1 MGSVALGLMPIAGLA
16 AMSTN
21 PGAVTDHSAPERSK
35 RIGDDSTPRN
45 FPTRGDKAAMGPP
58 ADPLAI
64 EVMAS
69 RCSALARASTIT
81 PTDQL
86 PLPISSGVKRSTMK
100 PRPSRETVPWLPCPT
115 WNAMATV
122 HDPLVGLTASCP
134 EMQGHTKSQLQ
145 FS

>member
-16 AMSTN
+16 AISTS
-21 PGAVTDHSAPERSK
+21 PAPLLDHTAPERSK
-35 RIGDDSTPRN
+35 RIGADSTPRN
-45 FPTRGDKAAMGPP
+45 FPTRADKAAMGQP

-69 RCSALARASTIT
+69 RCSALARESTIT

-100 PRPSRETVPWLPCPT
+100 PRPSRET
-115 WNAMATV
+115 
-122 HDPLVGLTASCP
+122 
-134 EMQGHTKSQLQ
+134 
-145 FS
+145 

>member
-21 PGAVTDHSAPERSK
+21 PGAVTDHSTPVRSK
-35 RIGDDSTPRN
+35 RIGADSTPRDV
-45 FPTRGDKAAMGPP
+45 PTRADKAAMGPP

-69 RCSALARASTIT
+69 CCSALARASTIT

-86 PLPISSGVKRSTMK
+86 PLPISSGVNTSTMK
-100 PRPSRETVPWLPCPT
+100 PRPSRETVPWLPCPI
-115 WNAMATV
+115 WNAMAIV
-122 HDPLVGLTASCP
+122 HHPLVGLTASCP
-134 EMQGHTKSQLQ
+134 ATQGHTKSQLQ
-145 FS
+145 VS